1 VVQNAFGGDTPYQI
15 MFGPDICGSIRRTHV
30 IFHYGPKKD
39 NLLIKEDVKVETDR
53 LSHLYTLH
61 VKQDGT
67 FAVLI
72 DGEKAREGKLEDE
85 FDFVAPKKIKDPSVS
100 KPDDWVD
107 EQMVSE

>member
-1 VVQNAFGGDTPYQI
+1 
-15 MFGPDICGSIRRTHV
+15 
-30 IFHYGPKKD
+30 
-39 NLLIKEDVKVETDR
+39 
-53 LSHLYTLH
+53 